1 MYTFRKY
8 ETIIAN
14 GFMCLYLIKGLN
26 FYGCLLFLMD
36 TYFTLNLYLD
46 FITCFILC
54 KINNSTTVMF
64 HILSL
69 DVIYKIKEKTARCRI

>member
-14 GFMCLYLIKGLN
+14 GFMCLYLIKVLN
-26 FYGCLLFLMD
+26 FYGCLLFQMD

-46 FITCFILC
+46 FTTCFILC

-64 HILSL
+64 HVLSL
-69 DVIYKIKEKTARCRI
+69 DIIYKIKEKTSRCRI

>member
-36 TYFTLNLYLD
+36 TYFTLNLYLN
-46 FITCFILC
+46 FITCFVLC
-54 KINNSTTVMF
+54 KIYDSNVPYSF
-64 HILSL
+64 IRCSL
-69 DVIYKIKEKTARCRI
+69 

>member
-46 FITCFILC
+46 FIISLHCLTM
-54 KINNSTTVMF
+54 TVMF
-64 HILSL
+64 HVLSL
-69 DVIYKIKEKTARCRI
+69 DIIYKIKEKTARCRI

>member
-8 ETIIAN
+8 ETIIVN

-46 FITCFILC
+46 FIISLYYDRNVPCSFIRYNL
-54 KINNSTTVMF
+54 
-64 HILSL
+64 
-69 DVIYKIKEKTARCRI
+69 

>member
-26 FYGCLLFLMD
+26 FYSCLLFLMD
-36 TYFTLNLYLD
+36 TYFTLNIYLD
-46 FITCFILC
+46 FITC
-54 KINNSTTVMF
+54 STSVMF

-69 DVIYKIKEKTARCRI
+69 AIIYKIKEKLLDVEFVSIYV

>member
-46 FITCFILC
+46 FITCVI
-54 KINNSTTVMF
+54 MF

>member
-8 ETIIAN
+8 ENIIEN

-36 TYFTLNLYLD
+36 TYFTLHLYLD
-46 FITCFILC
+46 FIT
-54 KINNSTTVMF
+54 STTVMF

-69 DVIYKIKEKTARCRI
+69 DIIYKIREKLLDVEFESIYV

>member
-26 FYGCLLFLMD
+26 FYGCLLFLMA

-46 FITCFILC
+46 FMNNVFIEIYRFC
-54 KINNSTTVMF
+54 MIS
-64 HILSL
+64 IL
-69 DVIYKIKEKTARCRI
+69 

>member
-8 ETIIAN
+8 ETIIVN

-54 KINNSTTVMF
+54 KIHV
-64 HILSL
+64 LSL
-69 DVIYKIKEKTARCRI
+69 DIIYKIKEKTSRCRI